1 MPQVPPQAGGVT
13 QINRPPAGGQVS
25 IMPVG
30 QPAAFKK
37 GGMVKD
43 KEAAPKVTKKAM
55 GGMIK
60 APKKPAVPGRG
71 RGRPATAVKAVS
83 TKPMA
88 KAAKPKM
95 PAFKKGGPVSMK
107 KGKK

>member
-1 MPQVPPQAGGVT
+1 MNAIVQQFLAGE
-13 QINRPPAGGQVS
+13 RPRGG
-25 IMPVG
+25 
-30 QPAAFKK
+30 AADNIGRAMGIEGYKK
-37 GGMVKD
+37 GGLVKP
-43 KEAAPKVTKKAM
+43 KAPVKKAM

-95 PAFKKGGPVSMK
+95 PAFKKGGSVSMK